1 MTSAASS
8 IPISVDYTSKDF
20 YSIREDLIARVKDR
34 IPDWTGEDTA
44 DFGVA
49 LIEAFAYLG
58 DLMAYYI
65 DRTANESFIGTAT
78 QRRSVLNIAQAF
90 GYSPAGYSQS
100 TTNLVF
106 SNTSATNV
114 TIPEGTIVSG
124 EVQVGDTVQTVMF
137 TTSSDILI
145 YAQEDDVPGT
155 ANVLGLHGRS
165 VINISD
171 NATSDGEL
179 IGTSAGIPNMLFELG
194 EVPVIN
200 GSIEIYVQEG
210 TEFVKWEGVQHL
222 FDYGPDD
229 LVFSSFTD
237 EDDIVYISFGD
248 GVSGAIPTLFSEIR
262 AKYTVGGG
270 NIGNVK
276 IGVLNEI
283 VYVPGLSESETT
295 AIQSSITVTNST
307 VGLGGSSPEST
318 EQIRFNAPLNLRAN
332 NRAVTLQDYAD
343 LALGVPTS
351 GNGVSKA
358 NATAAV
364 WTSVTLYVAPN
375 VDDDSQD
382 PSPGLDSE
390 GEPTIGWLNLKEDLE
405 DFLDGSPETSKLLVG
420 TTVTVA
426 PPTYVDAII
435 SILFEK
441 QRQYTAAE
449 VTANIKR
456 KLLDAYGYSGM
467 FFEQTIHPQYIE
479 ATLQTAKGVKNV
491 RVVDLHREGDSGVL
505 TLEGAP
511 GEIFRFQEANV
522 NIGSV

>member
-8 IPISVDYTSKDF
+8 IPVSVDYTSKDF

-34 IPDWTGEDTA
+34 IPEWTGDDA
-44 DFGVA
+44 SDFGVA

-65 DRTANESFIGTAT
+65 DRTANESFIATAT
-78 QRRSVLNIAQAF
+78 QRNSVLNIAQMF
-90 GYSPAGYSQS
+90 GYAPAGYSQGMA
-100 TTNLVF
+100 TLTF
-106 SNTSATNV
+106 TNTSASNV
-114 TIPEGTIVSG
+114 TIPEGTLVSG
-124 EVQVGDTVQTVMF
+124 EVKIGDTVQTVVF
-137 TTSSDILI
+137 TTASDAYI
-145 YAQEDDVPGT
+145 YAQEGINPGT
-155 ANVLGLHGRS
+155 AEVLGLHGRS
-165 VINISD
+165 VVHVAD

-179 IGTSAGIPNMLFELG
+179 IGTSSGTPNMLFELG
-194 EVPVIN
+194 ETPVIN
-200 GSIEIYVQEG
+200 GTIEIYVQEG

-229 LVFSSFTD
+229 LVFSSYTD

-248 GVSGAIPTLFSEIR
+248 GVSGAIPTLYSEIR
-262 AKYTVGGG
+262 AKYTIGGG
-270 NIGNVK
+270 NIGNIK
-276 IGVLNEI
+276 LGTINEI
-283 VYVPGLSESETT
+283 VYVPGLNEAETT
-295 AIQSSITVTNST
+295 AIQSSISVTNSS
-307 VGLGGSSPEST
+307 VGLGGASPEST

-358 NATAAV
+358 NATADV
-364 WTSVTLYVAPN
+364 WTSVTLYIAPN
-375 VDDDSQD
+375 VDSDDQD
-382 PSPGLDSE
+382 PAPGLDSE
-390 GEPTIGWLNLKEDLE
+390 GNPTVGWLNLQKDVN
-405 DFLDGSPETSKLLVG
+405 DFLNGEPETSKLLIG
-420 TTVTVA
+420 TTLTIA

-441 QRQYTAAE
+441 QRQYTVAE

-456 KLLDAYGYSGM
+456 KLLDEYGYSGM
-467 FFEQTIHPQYIE
+467 FFEQTIPPQHIE
-479 ATLQTAKGVKNV
+479 ATLQRAKGVKNV

-505 TLEGAP
+505 TLEGGP

-522 NIGSV
+522 NIGAV

>member
-20 YSIREDLIARVKDR
+20 YSIREDLIARVKAR
-34 IPDWTGEDTA
+34 IPDWTGDDAA

-65 DRTANESFIGTAT
+65 DRTANEAFIGTAT
-78 QRRSVLNIAQAF
+78 QRRSVLNLAQTF

-100 TTNLVF
+100 TTTLTF
-106 SNTSATNV
+106 SNSSTTNV
-114 TIPEGTIVSG
+114 TIPDGTIVSG
-124 EVQVGDTVQTVMF
+124 EIKIGDTVQTVMF
-137 TTSSDILI
+137 TTSGDAYI
-145 YAQEDDVPGT
+145 YAQEDGIPGT
-155 ANVLGLHGRS
+155 ATVLGLHGRS
-165 VINISD
+165 VVHVAD

-222 FDYGPDD
+222 FDYGPND

-237 EDDIVYISFGD
+237 EDDIVYVNFGD
-248 GVSGAIPTLFSEIR
+248 GVSGSIPTLYSEIR
-262 AKYTVGGG
+262 AKYTIGGG

-276 IGVLNEI
+276 VNVLNEI
-283 VYVPGLSESETT
+283 VYIPGLSDAETT
-295 AIQSSITVTNST
+295 AIQSSITVTNSA
-307 VGLGGSSPEST
+307 VGVGGSSPEST

-358 NATAAV
+358 NATADV
-364 WTSVTLYVAPN
+364 WTSVTLYIAPN
-375 VDDDSQD
+375 VDADDQD
-382 PSPGLDSE
+382 LAPGLDSE

-405 DFLDGSPETSKLLVG
+405 DFLNGSPETSKLLIG

-441 QRQYTAAE
+441 QRQYTATE

-456 KLLDAYGYSGM
+456 KLLDVYGYSGM
-467 FFEQTIHPQYIE
+467 FFEQTIPPQHIE
-479 ATLQTAKGVKNV
+479 ATLQTARGVKNV
-491 RVVDLHREGDSGVL
+491 RVVDLHREGGSGVL
-505 TLEGAP
+505 TLEGLP

-522 NIGSV
+522 NIGAV